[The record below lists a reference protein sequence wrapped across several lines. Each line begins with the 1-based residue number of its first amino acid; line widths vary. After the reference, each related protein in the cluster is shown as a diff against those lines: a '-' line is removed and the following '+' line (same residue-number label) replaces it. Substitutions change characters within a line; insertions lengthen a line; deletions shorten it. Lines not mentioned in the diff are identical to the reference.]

1 MPHDEGPNTTT
12 MAIAKDP
19 SMMNNALAMPNN
31 AMAIIDDVIHN
42 AFDGRRI

>member
-1 MPHDEGPNTTT
+1 MRK
-12 MAIAKDP
+12 AIIMGHCKGWMHP
-19 SMMNNALAMPNN
+19 SKMKNALAMTNN